1 VKLDRAVRQNRREKK
16 NMNNL
21 KTKAFGGVLAVLI
34 AMGVLLFLA
43 AGTLNYWQAWVFLA
57 VFGVAGLAIIVYLMK
72 EDPQLLERRMSG
84 GPTAEKRIS
93 QKIIMSI
100 SSLGFA
106 ALLVVPGLDH
116 RFGWSSVPPYVI
128 ITGDVLFVVGW
139 IIIFF
144 VFKENTF
151 TSSTIEVAADQH
163 VISTGPYAI
172 VRHPMYS
179 GSLLYMLAMPIAL
192 GSWWGLLVIL
202 LMMPVN
208 LWRIFDEENLL
219 KKDLAGYTQYTQKVR
234 YRLVPYLW

>member
-1 VKLDRAVRQNRREKK
+1 
-16 NMNNL
+16 MNNL
-21 KTKAFGGVLAVLI
+21 NAKAIGGVLAVLV
-34 AMGVLLFLA
+34 AMGAFLFLA

-72 EDPQLLERRMSG
+72 KDPKLLERRMSG
-84 GPTAEKRIS
+84 GPAAEKRTS

-106 ALLVVPGLDH
+106 ALLVVPALDH
-116 RFGWSSVPPYVI
+116 RFGWSSVPLYAVI
-128 ITGDVLFVVGW
+128 AGDVLFVLGW

-151 TSSTIEVAADQH
+151 TSSTIEIAADQK
-163 VISTGPYAI
+163 VITTGPYAI

-192 GSWWGLLVIL
+192 GSWWGLCVIL
-202 LMMPVN
+202 LLMPIS
-208 LWRIFDEENLL
+208 LWRLFDEEKLL
-219 KKDLAGYTQYTQKVR
+219 SNDLPGYREYIQKVP
-234 YRLVPYLW
+234 YRLVPHLW

>member
-1 VKLDRAVRQNRREKK
+1 
-16 NMNNL
+16 MNNL
-21 KTKAFGGVLAVLI
+21 NTKAFGGILSVLV
-34 AMGVLLFLA
+34 AMGALLFLA
-43 AGTLNYWQAWVFLA
+43 AGTFNYWQAWVFLA

-72 EDPQLLERRMSG
+72 EDPQLLERRMSA
-84 GPTAEKRIS
+84 GPTAEKRTS
-93 QKIIMSI
+93 QKVIMST
-100 SSLGFA
+100 SASGFA

-116 RFGWSSVPPYVI
+116 RFGWSSVPSYI
-128 ITGDVLFVVGW
+128 SIAGDVLFVLGW

-179 GSLLYMLAMPIAL
+179 GSLLYVLAMPIAL
-192 GSWWGLLVIL
+192 GSWWGLWVIL

-208 LWRIFDEENLL
+208 FWRIFDEENLL
-219 KKDLAGYTQYTQKVR
+219 KKELPGYREYTQKVR